1 MRSDTSARARAL
13 RNGAQLWALDMAVDA
28 AGEPS
33 TDRASVDLALALAAP
48 LGPSLSLG
56 TDAFTVAGPPRW
68 RLLSVVP
75 WAGAQAGPVSSTCQ
89 CFDLLLG
96 PGLLC
101 ETTISRVQH
110 CIGCEHEHAYMS
122 CQQKQSCKS
131 HEPGTHGALESNP
144 CQCSA
149 TYFADSWRC

>member
-1 MRSDTSARARAL
+1 MRPGTSARAL

-75 WAGAQAGPVSSTCQ
+75 WAGAQVGPVSLPYRRSH
-89 CFDLLLG
+89 FLLARG
-96 PGLLC
+96 PLC
-101 ETTISRVQH
+101 EATI
-110 CIGCEHEHAYMS
+110 I
-122 CQQKQSCKS
+122 
-131 HEPGTHGALESNP
+131 
-144 CQCSA
+144 
-149 TYFADSWRC
+149 